1 MMMRYIQHGLRIHL
15 YLLFGLL
22 FSAVVVHA
30 AAEKGEK
37 NLTVKE
43 GSNVSVEYTL
53 TLQDKEV
60 IDTNKDGQPLTFVY
74 GAKQIIPGLEK
85 AMTGMK
91 VGESRNVTVQPQ
103 DGYGPIIEEAIIEVD
118 KDKLPPDAWQVGA
131 HIQGQGPEGQV
142 VRGQVKGLQD
152 DKATIDFNHPLAGKT
167 LFFEVQVL
175 DIQ

>member
-1 MMMRYIQHGLRIHL
+1 MVRYMQQGLKIHL
-15 YLLFGLL
+15 CLLLGII

-30 AAEKGEK
+30 AAEKDEK
-37 NLTVKE
+37 NMIIAE

-53 TLQDKEV
+53 TLQGEGV
-60 IDTNKDGQPLTFVY
+60 IDTNKNGQPLTFVY

-91 VGESRNVTVQPQ
+91 VGESKNVTVQPQ

-118 KDKLPPDAWQVGA
+118 KDQLPPDAWQVGA

-142 VRGQVKGLQD
+142 VRGQVKDLQD

>member
-1 MMMRYIQHGLRIHL
+1 MMVRYMQQGLKIHL
-15 YLLFGLL
+15 YLLLGVI

-37 NLTVKE
+37 NQIITE

-53 TLQDKEV
+53 TLQKEGV

-91 VGESRNVTVQPQ
+91 VGESKSVTVQPQ
-103 DGYGPIIEEAIIEVD
+103 DGYGPVIEEAILEVD
-118 KDKLPPDAWQVGA
+118 KEQLPAEAWQIGA
-131 HIQGQGPEGQV
+131 HVQGQGPEGQM
-142 VRGQVKGLQD
+142 VRGQAKGLQD

-167 LFFEVQVL
+167 LFFEVKVL